1 MSGREFIDTN
11 VLIYADDTR
20 DQRKQASAQA
30 LISRLRKEQ
39 RGVVSLQVLQE
50 YFAAATRKL
59 GLSSEDARRRV
70 EVYTRF
76 DVVTL
81 LPPDLLAAIDL
92 HRLHNLS
99 FWDALV
105 VRAAERILHH
115 AAHRGHAARLHRR
128 ATDDQQSVRG
138 PGVKAEGSR
147 DAGVTRR
154 LHDEQTTTRSEA
166 RCRAPALLEWDAGNF
181 TRGFQE
187 VYLPHVR
194 QPPAPCKRHG
204 TLDHRFVCRQLL
216 LVSRNSPV
224 LSPAKH
230 GFYPAQEIR
239 ISVCENAKYRYV
251 RTFCVLRS
259 E

>member
-20 DQRKQASAQA
+20 DQGKQARAQA

-39 RGVVSLQVLQE
+39 RGVVSMQVLQE

-81 LPPDLLAAIDL
+81 HPPDLLAAIDL

-105 VRAAERILHH
+105 VRAALNGSCTTLHTEDMQPGYAIERLTIDNPF
-115 AAHRGHAARLHRR
+115 A
-128 ATDDQQSVRG
+128 G
-138 PGVKAEGSR
+138 PE
-147 DAGVTRR
+147 
-154 LHDEQTTTRSEA
+154 
-166 RCRAPALLEWDAGNF
+166 
-181 TRGFQE
+181 
-187 VYLPHVR
+187 
-194 QPPAPCKRHG
+194 
-204 TLDHRFVCRQLL
+204 
-216 LVSRNSPV
+216 
-224 LSPAKH
+224 
-230 GFYPAQEIR
+230 
-239 ISVCENAKYRYV
+239 
-251 RTFCVLRS
+251 
-259 E
+259 